1 MKMHLTGFADEA
13 ANDLD
18 GQIKAVQALGW
29 SHIECRNIDG
39 KNLTAITDDEF
50 DVVCEKLQKAGISIN
65 CFGSGVANWAKPITD
80 PPDSSYQEL
89 KIAIPRM
96 HRLGTK
102 MIRVMSFHVPE
113 DDSINDPDVVKEVIK
128 RMKVLTAMAEDA
140 GITLVHENC
149 DNWGGRS
156 YEHTLRLLDA
166 IPSPNFKLVFDTGNP
181 VFRMDVRGKPPYQRQ
196 DSLEFYRNVRDHV
209 VYIHIKDGI
218 MKNDVTEFTYPGEGD
233 GHVVEVCSDLFQ
245 RGYDGAFSI
254 EPHLAVVFHDKSV
267 QSKDD
272 IRFANFVEY
281 GKRMEKLL
289 ISVGYQFMK

>member
-1 MKMHLTGFADEA
+1 MHLTGFADEA

>member
-1 MKMHLTGFADEA
+1 MYLTGFTDEA
-13 ANDLD
+13 GDNLD
-18 GQIKAVQALGW
+18 RQIEAIQTLGW
-29 SHIECRNIDG
+29 NNIECRGIDG
-39 KNLTAITDDEF
+39 NNLTALSDKDFDET
-50 DVVCEKLQKAGISIN
+50 CEKLCEAGIQVN
-65 CFGSGVANWAKPITD
+65 CFGSGVANWAKPITE

-89 KIAIPRM
+89 KVAIPRM

-113 DDSINDPDVVKEVIK
+113 DDSINDPDIVKEVIK

-140 GITLVHENC
+140 GVTLVHENC

-181 VFRMDVRGKPPYQRQ
+181 VFRLDVRNTPPYQRQ

-218 MKNDVTEFTYPGEGD
+218 VKNDVTEFTYPGEGD
-233 GHVVEVCSDLFQ
+233 GHVVEICSDLFQ
-245 RGYDGAFSI
+245 RGYDGGFSI
-254 EPHLAVVFHDKSV
+254 EPHLAVVFHDKSI

>member
-1 MKMHLTGFADEA
+1 MYLTGFADEA
-13 ANDLD
+13 GDNLD
-18 GQIKAVQALGW
+18 RQIEAIQALGW
-29 SHIECRNIDG
+29 NNIECRGIDG
-39 KNLTAITDDEF
+39 NNLTALSDKDFDET
-50 DVVCEKLQKAGISIN
+50 CEKLCEAGIRVN

-89 KIAIPRM
+89 KVAIPRM

-102 MIRVMSFHVPE
+102 MIRVMSFRVPE
-113 DDSINDPDVVKEVIK
+113 DDSINDPDIVKEVIK

-140 GITLVHENC
+140 GVTLVHENC

-196 DSLEFYRNVRDHV
+196 DSFEFYRNVRDHV
-209 VYIHIKDGI
+209 VYIHVKDGI

-233 GHVVEVCSDLFQ
+233 GHVVEICSDLFQ
-245 RGYDGAFSI
+245 RGYDGGFSI

-272 IRFANFVEY
+272 VRFANFVEY